1 MIEKVFYAVPKQMGY
16 YDGIDDQHDEND
28 FEEVPLDDDDDKPI
42 RIISSNRHSNASSVR
57 SKQSKK

>member
-16 YDGIDDQHDEND
+16 YDGLDEQQGEND
-28 FEEVPLDDDDDKPI
+28 FEEVPLDDDDKPI
-42 RIISSNRHSNASSVR
+42 RKISSNRHSNASSVR